1 MQGEE
6 DCGRAGALSTAILAT
21 GDQSTGSDWMRKA
34 TCDERL
40 AIGDWRLAVRDLQGL
55 LARTREPAHRL
66 RPIASR

>member
-40 AIGDWRLAVRDLQGL
+40 AIGDWRFVICKDCLHG
-55 LARTREPAHRL
+55 PGS
-66 RPIASR
+66 RPIGSGQSPVASR